1 MHLHLHR
8 LVVVVGC
15 SSCIE
20 LAAEQLLGRGEKMMM
35 TPGAEDLDAGHDEI
49 LGFWILLM
57 LI

>member
-1 MHLHLHR
+1 M
-8 LVVVVGC
+8 VVGC